1 MGTPALVGRVGLR
14 VVNRRF
20 RNRHGAGGSGTIC
33 QMSPAMNQPVDGRMK
48 KRLRASDAG
57 GRRGALGM
65 MLVAS
70 AGLSLLALGGC
81 GKPLLSPDEERS
93 PFDRYD
99 GIRAQYAPQYTTDE
113 YGLRKPN
120 LRNRLGNKD

>member
-1 MGTPALVGRVGLR
+1 MKHPP
-14 VVNRRF
+14 
-20 RNRHGAGGSGTIC
+20 GAGGSGTI
-33 QMSPAMNQPVDGRMK
+33 QAMSPAKTMK
-48 KRLRASDAG
+48 LTTTQLDERLMDHHMVASRTCAALVAVG
-57 GRRGALGM
+57 VVLGAL
-65 MLVAS
+65 S
-70 AGLSLLALGGC
+70 LGGC
-81 GKPLLSPDEERS
+81 AKPLLSPEEERS